1 MYELISRMVRLPDP
15 NFVLKKDRNRMEL
28 AGHSLH
34 PGYEGPPMVTI
45 ELLRIRRHHSGST
58 WSWEFWA
65 IEFW

>member
-1 MYELISRMVRLPDP
+1 MYELISRMVRLQDP

-45 ELLRIRRHHSGST
+45 ELFAYPTSS
-58 WSWEFWA
+58 
-65 IEFW
+65 